1 MTITF
6 KQGRKHPKD
15 RIVYIDDV
23 AVKFQDFATTVVNA
37 ERQYVTAKNYLQQL
51 RLVQAVFR
59 GNEDNI
65 YPPEEGYMGG
75 KMIDDFI
82 VDWRDANTD
91 EQKNDILVKY
101 KIK

>member
-37 ERQYVTAKNYLQQL
+37 ERQYVTAKSYLKQL

-91 EQKNDILVKY
+91 EQRNDILVKY